1 MTRKVNQKDIP
12 EWYDWNKLRAEFM
25 WQGHDNYG
33 VQASQ
38 IFGVSKPVAMRKI
51 NHAVL
56 EHEETIM
63 LAKALHMSKDM
74 YCKIFLK
81 GVYDEE
87 DAPE

>member
-1 MTRKVNQKDIP
+1 MKTVNQKDNP
-12 EWYDWNKLRAEFM
+12 SWYDLNKLRAEFM
-25 WQGHDNYG
+25 WQGHENYG

-38 IFGVSKPVAMRKI
+38 ILGVRKDVAQRKI
-51 NHAVL
+51 NHAIL
-56 EHEETIM
+56 DHEETIL
-63 LAKALHMSKDM
+63 LAKALGMSKDM

>member
-1 MTRKVNQKDIP
+1 MPRTVNQDENP
-12 EWYDWNKLRAEFM
+12 EWYDLNKLRAEFM

-38 IFGVSKPVAMRKI
+38 ILGVSKAVAQRKI

-56 EHEETIM
+56 EHEDTIA
-63 LAKALHMSKDM
+63 LAKALHMSREM